1 MKLKKLSIICLI
13 FILTFVTAA
22 CTITTSD
29 TEKEQDPDAL
39 KIHFIDVGQGD
50 SILVNLPQKFTML
63 IDAGNNNDGEKI
75 VRYIKDQGIKRIDY
89 IVGTHPHEDHIGAL
103 DVVIQTFD
111 IGKVYMPKVS
121 HNTKTFKDVLL
132 AVKEKGLKVSSP
144 KPGEII
150 FDKED
155 LKVQFLAPNAENY
168 EELNNYSIVTKVTYG
183 EASFL
188 LAGDAED
195 VSEKEMLK
203 KFGTGLKAN
212 VLKLGHHGSTSSTT
226 PEFLKAVSP
235 EYAVISVGKDN
246 TYGHPHK
253 ETIGRLNKKGIKIYR
268 TDKNG
273 TVVMSSD
280 GQEISVWVE
289 KENGG
294 YL

>member
-29 TEKEQDPDAL
+29 TEKKQDPDAL

-155 LKVQFLAPNAENY
+155 LKVQFLAPNAEKY

-183 EASFL
+183 ETSFL
-188 LAGDAED
+188 LTGDAED
-195 VSEKEMLK
+195 VSEKEMLE

-289 KENGG
+289 KEN
-294 YL
+294 